1 MCVTSATRVNTREK
15 VVKTKVLSAMIG
27 AAFANQGL
35 AMDFIDVAPVVSV
48 TPLYGPV
55 ADARECFAGPAPQ
68 PVMAGGVPVA
78 AGMPPQA
85 TAGAPQ
91 QPPQERSVLAP
102 IAGGVAGALLGSQ
115 VGQGR
120 GRDVATAVGG
130 VAGTVVGDRMAN
142 PNSGGSVT
150 GAIVGGGAGALLGNQ
165 VGQGSGRTAATA
177 AGAIGGAMV
186 GDRLMSNPQAEQ
198 GAKAPGQYPM
208 QRAQAPLDRCRTVDG
223 STREILRGYS
233 VVYRYSGRDI
243 TTTVPYH
250 PGNAIRIAIGA
261 LDSDPSQAAY
271 PAGGGYPG
279 GANQTGAQPPGMN
292 PQVPIG
298 GGNIPR

>member
-1 MCVTSATRVNTREK
+1 MTTRMLGAV
-15 VVKTKVLSAMIG
+15 IG
-27 AAFANQGL
+27 AAFASQGL

-55 ADARECFAGPAPQ
+55 ADARECFAQ
-68 PVMAGGVPVA
+68 PMMAGGAPGA
-78 AGMPPQA
+78 AGMSPQA
-85 TAGAPQ
+85 MAGAPQ

-120 GRDVATAVGG
+120 GRDAATAVGA

-142 PNSGGSVT
+142 PDSGGSLT

-186 GDRLMSNPQAEQ
+186 GDRLMSNPQA
-198 GAKAPGQYPM
+198 PGQYPM
-208 QRAQAPLDRCRTVDG
+208 QQGQYPMQQAQAPVDRCRTVDG

-233 VVYRYSGRDI
+233 VVYRYNGRDI

-261 LDSDPSQAAY
+261 LDSGPPQSAY
-271 PAGGGYPG
+271 PPGGGYQG
-279 GANQTGAQPPGMN
+279 GGNPMGAQPPGMN
-292 PQVPIG
+292 PQMPIG
-298 GGNIPR
+298 GGYIPR